1 MGFKE
6 IGIKIQQ
13 AREEKGM
20 SQEHLARLMGCSQS
34 ALSNYEKGK
43 RRLYLPQLEQLAEV
57 LSKPI
62 DYFMESKPSESVPP
76 TGSADDTEIVR
87 LLNEIY
93 GLNLEERQRVS
104 DYIKFINWQRYREGS
119 GDDQPR
125 IVART
130 KKTGSKNPRTGSRR
144 D

>member
-13 AREEKGM
+13 AREEKGL
-20 SQEHLARLMGCSQS
+20 SQEQLARLMGCSQS

-62 DYFMESKPSESVPP
+62 DYFMESKSSENIIPV
-76 TGSADDTEIVR
+76 GDGDDTEILR

-93 GLNLEERQRVS
+93 TLSSEERQRVS
-104 DYIKFINWQRYREGS
+104 EYIRFMQWQRCREGNA
-119 GDDQPR
+119 DDQSR
-125 IVART
+125 IVKRP
-130 KKTGSKNPRTGSRR
+130 KKIGPKNS
-144 D
+144 